1 MSYNKSKKQ
10 KFFVFKSTTRGFTLI
25 ELLVVIS
32 IISLLSSVV
41 LASLN
46 SARARARDAQ
56 RSSDIRQIQLA
67 LELYR
72 NTNGGYPSSVG
83 CGGGSIGVNWCNSV
97 EPASWVTFGSYL
109 SPYISKVPTDPKPG
123 TSGVDWGASGGAY
136 SYFGGGTFYMIVY
149 KFETQTMLSP
159 GAYCSDGSGYNYG
172 GSGQTSI
179 MTVGMCG

>member
-56 RSSDIRQIQLA
+56 RSSDVRQMQLA

-72 NTNGGYPSSVG
+72 NTNGGYPSSYL
-83 CGGGSIGVNWCNSV
+83 CGSVVMGPNWCNSV
-97 EPASWVTFGSYL
+97 DTTSWNNFQAFL
-109 SPYISKVPTDPKPG
+109 APYISKVPNDPSPI
-123 TSGVDWGASGGAY
+123 SGSWGAGGGAY